1 MICCVKRKTVPDEDD
16 TGYKEGK
23 ISTYFRKYHAK
34 HILSKPGKL
43 MTIVSFTA
51 LIIFGVYGFMRLPVE
66 DSARNFI
73 PQDSYIKDYVATAEA
88 YFPDSGTTLF
98 ITFESGENIYNNRDN
113 LAALDARVSGLSDKP
128 PYIAEP
134 SNDSTYQNAMAG
146 LKEFLATNGSDA
158 IGGATLGED
167 GWPLSYVDFVAT
179 LKLYA
184 SFIGPGARYYA
195 GNVGYDTAGDLEAYH
210 TKFQY
215 VRLTK
220 EFRGET
226 LDDASRQIEAMDATR
241 VMAVSWTELQ
251 PAFPYAD
258 TYLAI
263 ESFKIVGNQLYHNVG
278 LAIACV
284 EVIVLITVTNVWV
297 SILQLLIYIYKCK
310 AFAYF

>member
-1 MICCVKRKTVPDEDD
+1 MGLCAYWSRTLRETASHKIC
-16 TGYKEGK
+16 
-23 ISTYFRKYHAK
+23 
-34 HILSKPGKL
+34 
-43 MTIVSFTA
+43 
-51 LIIFGVYGFMRLPVE
+51 
-66 DSARNFI
+66 
-73 PQDSYIKDYVATAEA
+73 
-88 YFPDSGTTLF
+88 PDSGNTFL
-98 ITFESGENIYNNRDN
+98 ITFESGKSIYNNGYN
-113 LAALDARVSGLSDKP
+113 LAALDTRLSGLSDKP

-134 SNDSTYQNAMAG
+134 SNDSTHQNTMAG
-146 LKEFLATNGSDA
+146 LNEFLVKNGSDA
-158 IGGATLGED
+158 IGGAALGDD
-167 GWPLSYVDFVAT
+167 GWPLSYVDFVTT

-226 LDDASRQIEAMDATR
+226 LDDTSRQIEAMDATR